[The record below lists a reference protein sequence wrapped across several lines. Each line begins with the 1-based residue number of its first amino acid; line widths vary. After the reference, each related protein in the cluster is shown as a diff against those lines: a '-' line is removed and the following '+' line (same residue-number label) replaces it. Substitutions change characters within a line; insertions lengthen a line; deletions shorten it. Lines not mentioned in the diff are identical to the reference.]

1 MSTPLSVTPE
11 WMCNGFITKE
21 FGETR
26 INNCAYTRF
35 LVFHELHGLSAADKD
50 SVAGCDNFHYVA
62 ADFAGVHFPLLCQL
76 FTSHILV
83 LPKVLLKETLFAADI
98 SWRILVHAQAPDFL
112 EAASQAD
119 LMLCETLPQP
129 HNLRWN

>member
-26 INNCAYTRF
+26 INNCACTRF

-83 LPKVLLKETLFAADI
+83 LPKVLLKETLFAANI
-98 SWRILVHAQAPDFL
+98 SWHTLAHAQALGFL
-112 EAASQAD
+112 EAVSQAD
-119 LMLCETLPQP
+119 PMLCETLLQLRS
-129 HNLRWN
+129 LRWS